1 VRVSGA
7 PRHDVLPRPYV
18 VVPIGGAFFR
28 PTNLGLMHPFPH
40 SYSATATADADG
52 DIRLDSDGLPSL
64 VTSAPAEF
72 GGPGDRWSPETLL
85 MGAVADCFILT
96 FRAVAK
102 ASSLPW
108 TALTCEA
115 EGVLDRVDRV
125 TLFTEIRVRASL
137 RVPPGADEVR
147 ALQVLE
153 RAEKLCLV
161 TNSLSASAHLDARV
175 EVTEAA
181 LA

>member
-1 VRVSGA
+1 
-7 PRHDVLPRPYV
+7 
-18 VVPIGGAFFR
+18 
-28 PTNLGLMHPFPH
+28 MHPFPH
-40 SYSATATADADG
+40 RYSASATAEADG
-52 DIRLDSDGLPSL
+52 DILLDSDGLPSL

-85 MGAVADCFILT
+85 VGAVADCFILT

-108 TALTCEA
+108 TALSCEA

-125 TLFTEIRVRASL
+125 TLFTEISVRASL
-137 RVPPGADEVR
+137 RIPPGVDEVR
-147 ALQVLE
+147 ALRLLE
-153 RAEKLCLV
+153 RAEEHCLV
-161 TNSLSASAHLDARV
+161 TNSLSATAHLDAQV
-175 EVTEAA
+175 EVTEDA